1 MTSRPAH
8 PRAARNSD
16 KLKVLRFLSS
26 VGGYVGAN
34 RLMPL
39 FPIRN
44 FRNIYTILARLHR
57 WELVSRKN
65 GPLGLEWAITQKGRE
80 RLSYYIRQGMGV
92 AGSYGS
98 RLSLG

>member
-1 MTSRPAH
+1 MSGPTHSAT
-8 PRAARNSD
+8 RNTA
-16 KLKVLRFLSS
+16 KLKVLRFLANAD
-26 VGGYVGAN
+26 GYVGAN

-57 WELVSRKN
+57 WELVSRRN

-80 RLSYYIRQGMGV
+80 RLSYYIKQGMGV
-92 AGSYGS
+92 A
-98 RLSLG
+98 R